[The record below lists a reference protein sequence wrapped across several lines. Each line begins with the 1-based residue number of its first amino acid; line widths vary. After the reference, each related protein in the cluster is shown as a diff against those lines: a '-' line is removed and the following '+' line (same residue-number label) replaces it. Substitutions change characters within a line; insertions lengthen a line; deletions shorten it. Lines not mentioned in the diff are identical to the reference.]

1 MNVHDGLSES
11 SSESSSENET
21 VKLMTEIKSLKKTIQ
36 NNEEEISRL
45 KRELHLAN
53 ELRIQHKQ
61 NSENFKK
68 EVSDLSSKIKSLR
81 YIISGSTESNAVSN
95 ETKEKSTKSRGK
107 AKALQQRKAKGRV
120 LDNEVIN
127 DEVQRFSNTYRKQS
141 NFRWT
146 IKAWYVLNCPQ
157 TLTNIDLGHH
167 VKINDESFRKYLK
180 DNHLDIENATK
191 NLTSMVWSRSERLAR
206 SLEGQRCN
214 RYKNKSPKQ
223 PATSVKVHVVL
234 GHMLK
239 EGDKEGPIMA
249 STLKTCAKD
258 IGEKFA
264 EDAYNKV

>member
-1 MNVHDGLSES
+1 MNVHDG
-11 SSESSSENET
+11 SSESSSEDET

-36 NNEEEISRL
+36 NNEEISRL

-120 LDNEVIN
+120 LRLCLDNEVIN

-191 NLTSMVWSRSERLAR
+191 NLTSMVWSRSERLAQ
-206 SLEGQRCN
+206 SLEGQGCN

-239 EGDKEGPIMA
+239 EGDKEGPRIA

-258 IGEKFA
+258 IGEKIA
-264 EDAYNKV
+264 QDAYNK